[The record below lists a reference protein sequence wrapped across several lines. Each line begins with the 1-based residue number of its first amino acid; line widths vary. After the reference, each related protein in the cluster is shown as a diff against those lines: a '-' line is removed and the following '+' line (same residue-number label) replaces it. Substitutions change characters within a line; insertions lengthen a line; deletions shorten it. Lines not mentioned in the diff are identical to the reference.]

1 MRNIPLCIGYHVGPL
16 SRLSKSCI
24 HFYLIL
30 LDFLYFDVVLI
41 MGNPSP
47 LGSQLQIGH
56 NTLLLSVI
64 LHYCLNSAKQSCVYI
79 YRMLL
84 CALLH
89 GTTKL
94 MLMHALDHPVTV
106 CKSLGCSEF
115 RLWHHT
121 QRLQIVLAVLTGK
134 LNFNI
139 FPLKSTSQ
147 SCVLLYLCGV
157 ASVYR

>member
-64 LHYCLNSAKQSCVYI
+64 LHYCLNSADKIRVVCIFIKCFYVLRSMAPQSWCLC
-79 YRMLL
+79 MLWI
-84 CALLH
+84 
-89 GTTKL
+89 TQ
-94 MLMHALDHPVTV
+94 
-106 CKSLGCSEF
+106 SLVSGCSEF

-121 QRLQIVLAVLTGK
+121 HRLQIVLAVLTGK
-134 LNFNI
+134 FKFEH
-139 FPLKSTSQ
+139 FPFKKYISI
-147 SCVLLYLCGV
+147 LCAV
-157 ASVYR
+157 ISLWCS

>member
-1 MRNIPLCIGYHVGPL
+1 MKNIPLCIGYHVGPL

-79 YRMLL
+79 HQMLL
-84 CALLH
+84 CAPLH

-106 CKSLGCSEF
+106 CKSLVSGCSEF

-134 LNFNI
+134 FKFEH
-139 FPLKSTSQ
+139 FPFKKYISI
-147 SCVLLYLCGV
+147 LCAV
-157 ASVYR
+157 ISLWCS

>member
-64 LHYCLNSAKQSCVYI
+64 LHYCLNSADKSCVYI
-79 YRMLL
+79 HQMLL
-84 CALLH
+84 CAPLH

-94 MLMHALDHPVTV
+94 MLMHALDHPESCQWVFRIQAVT
-106 CKSLGCSEF
+106 SY
-115 RLWHHT
+115 T
-121 QRLQIVLAVLTGK
+121 
-134 LNFNI
+134 
-139 FPLKSTSQ
+139 
-147 SCVLLYLCGV
+147 
-157 ASVYR
+157 

>member
-64 LHYCLNSAKQSCVYI
+64 LHYCLNSADKSCVYI
-79 YRMLL
+79 HQMLL
-84 CALLH
+84 CAQLC
-89 GTTKL
+89 G
-94 MLMHALDHPVTV
+94 AP
-106 CKSLGCSEF
+106 
-115 RLWHHT
+115 WHHKVDAYACFGSP
-121 QRLQIVLAVLTGK
+121 RVLSV
-134 LNFNI
+134 
-139 FPLKSTSQ
+139 
-147 SCVLLYLCGV
+147 GV
-157 ASVYR
+157 QNSGCDIIHRDFK